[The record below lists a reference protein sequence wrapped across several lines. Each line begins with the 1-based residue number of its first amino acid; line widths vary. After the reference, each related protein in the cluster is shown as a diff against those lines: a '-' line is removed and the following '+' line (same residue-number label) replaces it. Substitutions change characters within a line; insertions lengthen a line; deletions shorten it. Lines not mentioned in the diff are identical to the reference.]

1 MFAVA
6 KGGEELACIEP
17 KGAGRGAKEIQRK
30 TEIVLNIPILA
41 KIKLAGVSII
51 LYLCRMGRKKD
62 SKYEGAYSLY
72 LSGLSLEQVAKK
84 IGVSRQS
91 VYKAF
96 KDRGFTLRGPNFQP
110 FQEYDGKKFT
120 LRNHGY
126 YSLTTGNR
134 CLMHRYV
141 WEKERGRIPKGFDI
155 HHINEVKA
163 DNRIENLECLPKSE
177 HTRKYSP
184 SNNQF
189 GKGKRPVESISENG
203 TVTKYA
209 HTTEAAKQIG
219 VSRTAITQAIN
230 GRTKTCKGKKW
241 RYADN

>member
-1 MFAVA
+1 
-6 KGGEELACIEP
+6 
-17 KGAGRGAKEIQRK
+17 
-30 TEIVLNIPILA
+30 
-41 KIKLAGVSII
+41 
-51 LYLCRMGRKKD
+51 MGRKKD
-62 SKYEGAYSLY
+62 SKYEEAYSLY

-120 LRNHGY
+120 LRNNGY

-141 WEKERGRIPKGFDI
+141 WEKERGKIPKGFDI

-184 SNNQF
+184 SNNQY
-189 GKGKRPVESISENG
+189 GKGKRKVKAIDSFGVIHYFESTSIAAVE
-203 TVTKYA
+203 
-209 HTTEAAKQIG
+209 IG
-219 VSRTAITQAIN
+219 VTRVAVNRAIN
-230 GRTKTCKGKKW
+230 GKSKTCKGMIW
-241 RYADN
+241 SYADN